1 MNTTTASTTNFLELG
16 EIVQHDGYTIQDAGT
31 IKLGRTTYKVEIQKM
46 DSDGEDI
53 TWLKGPR
60 GAAYMLQPLRMFD
73 NNGIFRIQSFGSG
86 SFLRVQG
93 NEVRVVMLGNA
104 IEVL

>member
-1 MNTTTASTTNFLELG
+1 MNTTENTTNFLEFG
-16 EIVQHDGYTIQDAGT
+16 EIVQHDGYTMQAAGT

-53 TWLKGPR
+53 TWLTGPR
-60 GAAYMLQPLRMFD
+60 GGAYMLHPLNPFD
-73 NNGIFRIQSFGSG
+73 NNGVYRIRPFNSDG
-86 SFLRVQG
+86 FLRVQG